1 MKKDSLGLIAVVA
14 RSASVNEN
22 PYLHGFK
29 VVKKSYDINFFCI
42 QVAIDWYDTMQ
53 WLWFEPI
60 YINLK

>member
-29 VVKKSYDINFFCI
+29 VVKKSYDINFFAYKWQLIGMTLCNGCGLNRFI
-42 QVAIDWYDTMQ
+42 LI
-53 WLWFEPI
+53 
-60 YINLK
+60 